1 MSSLHYTASLANI
14 CQIIAGHISCNSQT
28 LQIITRHDRARDW
41 REVMD
46 LDSRVAL
53 TTGKNISVNNQPS
66 LLADVW
72 EVFIFFLAGKKK
84 VNKSLY
90 LKVSQ

>member
-41 REVMD
+41 KAFKTQSY
-46 LDSRVAL
+46 LDWLEYKQAIVAVKMIIYL
-53 TTGKNISVNNQPS
+53 F
-66 LLADVW
+66 LL
-72 EVFIFFLAGKKK
+72 L
-84 VNKSLY
+84 
-90 LKVSQ
+90 